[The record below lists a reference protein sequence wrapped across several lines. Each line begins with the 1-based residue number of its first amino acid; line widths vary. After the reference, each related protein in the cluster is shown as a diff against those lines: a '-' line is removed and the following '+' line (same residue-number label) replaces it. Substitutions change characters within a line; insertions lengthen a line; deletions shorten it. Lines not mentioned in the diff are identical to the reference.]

1 MEIDLQVNFKSM
13 KNQTTLHKNIPHMS
27 SAVSKGK
34 EHSQRH
40 RSWKVMCLAGMSKR
54 ACFTCKTSQ
63 YVNIS
68 ERFTQVVQNTHMH
81 NRFHS
86 QQACLV
92 FWRIDT
98 YSQLS
103 NNLHICSLKILS
115 FLDWR
120 CYLGLSGKRK
130 QNLYDS
136 LALRMF
142 LFMSSYLCQGIHPVK
157 LGHRGHFHHI
167 SGDVPIHVALPTT
180 HTSCLL
186 HTYVHN
192 VPPDFGSRCAL
203 LPAQSGL
210 PAEERALPWQ
220 RAKRP
225 DETEEGD

>member
-103 NNLHICSLKILS
+103 NNLHICSLKIQ
-115 FLDWR
+115 
-120 CYLGLSGKRK
+120 
-130 QNLYDS
+130 QN
-136 LALRMF
+136 
-142 LFMSSYLCQGIHPVK
+142 
-157 LGHRGHFHHI
+157 
-167 SGDVPIHVALPTT
+167 TT
-180 HTSCLL
+180 HSLTDVVTWVS
-186 HTYVHN
+186 V
-192 VPPDFGSRCAL
+192 GSGNRIFTIL
-203 LPAQSGL
+203 LPYICFCLWAATSAREFTL
-210 PAEERALPWQ
+210 SSW
-220 RAKRP
+220 
-225 DETEEGD
+225 DTEGIFIIFQEMCPYM